1 MDDIYLN
8 ISETSTLL
16 NVNPET
22 LRRWDNEGKL
32 PAIKI
37 NERGDRRWKKTSVDL
52 FLQGKSPSTKTLY
65 KDYEIILEA
74 EHFQTV
80 SGNFDLIGKYEIIKG
95 KEWKGCAFFCSL
107 LNKFSSGG
115 IPKLM
120 ELAEQEIQ
128 RMIGNDELEMGVVST
143 YEYNQGQYS
152 RVYFPEWWKGPIE
165 CLLVPQLKVA
175 VRHFCPLA
183 VGVEAWRCTLHFES
197 WNGKDWLTTQFGMKV
212 KHFEHSEYFVEVSA
226 EYLEDFAKTQ
236 PNEHGAKIFAINH
249 AVKRFNET
257 ADSKG
262 QRSIER
268 IEESRIA
275 CWHGK
280 CHLNGQIDI
289 DDFKS
294 GKFNT

>member
-1 MDDIYLN
+1 MDDIYLS

-37 NERGDRRWKKTSVDL
+37 NDRGDRRWKKSSVDL

-95 KEWKGCAFFCSL
+95 REWKGCAFFCSL
-107 LNKFSSGG
+107 LNKFTSGG

-128 RMIGNDELEMGVVST
+128 RLIDNDELEMGIVTT
-143 YEYNQGQYS
+143 YEYNNGRYS
-152 RVYFPEWWKGPIE
+152 RTYFPEWWQGPVE
-165 CLLVPQLKVA
+165 YLLVPKLKVTI
-175 VRHFCPLA
+175 RHFCPLA

-197 WNGKDWLTTQFGMKV
+197 WNGDYWVTNQFGEQNK
-212 KHFEHSEYFVEVSA
+212 HSEYFVEVSA
-226 EYLEDFAKTQ
+226 EYLEDFTKLE
-236 PNEHGAKIFAINH
+236 PNLRGAKIFAINH
-249 AVKRFNET
+249 ILKRFNET
-257 ADSKG
+257 ANSDG
-262 QRSIER
+262 DRSISKIDEFR
-268 IEESRIA
+268 VA

-280 CHLNGQIDI
+280 CKPSLQIDI
-289 DDFKS
+289 DDLKS
-294 GKFNT
+294 QPKT